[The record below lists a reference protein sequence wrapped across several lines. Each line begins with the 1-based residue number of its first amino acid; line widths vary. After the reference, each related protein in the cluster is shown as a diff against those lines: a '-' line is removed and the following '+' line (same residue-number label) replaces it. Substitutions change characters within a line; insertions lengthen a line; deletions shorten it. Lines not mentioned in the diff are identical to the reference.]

1 MQKEDTKMEQVF
13 REIQGE
19 LSLDIYIEG
28 KEIVI
33 VAETGDGP
41 QYGGER
47 IEIRRKLADL
57 KEEVA

>member
-1 MQKEDTKMEQVF
+1 MEQIF
-13 REIQGE
+13 REIRGC
-19 LSLDIYIEG
+19 LCLDVYIEDDRL
-28 KEIVI
+28 VV

-47 IEIRRKLADL
+47 IELSRKLASL